1 MINKSVVE
9 LEYKIMNVINEAKM
23 PPAVVSLVLN
33 KLIRNVDELTMQM
46 VNKEMQDA
54 QKEQEKTEE
63 NE

>member
-1 MINKSVVE
+1 
-9 LEYKIMNVINEAKM
+9 MNVINEAKM